1 MFNITT
7 EEVVEKINNLSFE
20 EKMVLLDGITTHA
33 ALILQRLF
41 PDDAFIAWFV
51 QTKKQL
57 SNRP

>member
-1 MFNITT
+1 MFNITI
-7 EEVVEKINNLSFE
+7 EEVVERINNLTFE
-20 EKMVLLDGITTHA
+20 EKMVLLDGITLPA
-33 ALILQRLF
+33 ALIIQKTF